1 MDAHVLRWCGF
12 FSQRGMCSR
21 SSREPNLSLQN
32 GHGRNV
38 RGRPPARPATRLC
51 AALIHSSESA
61 RLQCGHRS
69 PRPADGGGPPRGLAA
84 VRGIKHEASSTRIT
98 PFRERR
104 RARTARRSGVPSSL
118 QSETRISWDRLPPWA
133 FHVYSNTNLGFVEDS
148 GGHVFATR
156 EQPCGS
162 PDEKEN
168 QQALSKVM
176 RADPQPGAE

>member
-69 PRPADGGGPPRGLAA
+69 PLPADGGGPPRGLAA

-118 QSETRISWDRLPPWA
+118 RSETRISWDRLPPWT
-133 FHVYSNTNLGFVEDS
+133 FHGHYITNLRFVKDPGKIACS
-148 GGHVFATR
+148 GRGNSRA
-156 EQPCGS
+156 S
-162 PDEKEN
+162 P
-168 QQALSKVM
+168 Q
-176 RADPQPGAE
+176 